1 MPPEQARKRRMTA
14 GPRAAFAASLARAAC
29 AVVLGAAAGLATA
42 QSFEHK
48 DWQLACDNT
57 RTCRA
62 AGYQPDGG
70 DAPPVSVL
78 LTRAAGPGTPVDG
91 ELQLGTMDDDA
102 PRPGSVRVAVGG
114 QAVGTVKLDGD
125 GHGVLPA
132 AVTQALLKALAG
144 TAAIAFS
151 GGGTTWRLSGEG
163 AAAVLLKMDDL
174 QGRVGT
180 PSALVRK
187 GTAPETGVKPPLPAP
202 VVRAVRVAK
211 APRPGDDALAAR
223 IVATLRHVPDCDLLD
238 DADAH
243 RDPSDAP
250 ALWHLDATRVLV
262 TAPCWRAAYNAG
274 DGYWVANATP
284 PYDPVLVTAS
294 GTDFDEATGIS
305 SQQKGRGIADCLGE
319 DAWTWDGRA
328 FVHTRETTTG
338 MCRGVVAGGAWDLP
352 TRVARVIPA
361 K

>member
-1 MPPEQARKRRMTA
+1 MT
-14 GPRAAFAASLARAAC
+14 PASRAAC
-29 AVVLGAAAGLATA
+29 AALLALAAGLAGG

-62 AGYQPDGG
+62 AGYQA
-70 DAPPVSVL
+70 DAEDAAPVSVL
-78 LTRAAGPGTPVDG
+78 FTRAAGPGTKVEG
-91 ELQLGTMDDDA
+91 ELQLGTMSDDS
-102 PRPGSVRVAVGG
+102 PHPGTVRVAVGG
-114 QAVGTVKLDGD
+114 KAVGAVTLDGD
-125 GHGVLPA
+125 NHGTLPP
-132 AVTQALLKALAG
+132 AVTEALLKALAG
-144 TAAIAFS
+144 TAAVTFS

-187 GTAPETGVKPPLPAP
+187 GAAPETSVKPPLPLP
-202 VVRAVRVAK
+202 VVRAVRIPK

-223 IVATLRHVPDCDLLD
+223 IVATLHDVADCDLLGD
-238 DADAH
+238 RAAH
-243 RDPSDAP
+243 RDAGDAP

-262 TAPCWRAAYNAG
+262 TAPCWRAAYNTG
-274 DGYWVANATP
+274 DGYWVANAKP

-294 GTDFDEATGIS
+294 GTDFDEAAGIS
-305 SQQKGRGIADCLGE
+305 SQQKGRGIADCLGDE
-319 DAWTWDGRA
+319 TWTWDGRS
-328 FVHTRETTTG
+328 FVHTSEATSG
-338 MCRGVVAGGAWDLP
+338 LCRGVAPGGAWNLP
-352 TRVARVIPA
+352 TLVTQVIPA